1 MSLQSGLYTI
11 TSVSHGDRLIG
22 RSPIET
28 LDLAPKQLFVLH
40 EGASPP
46 KVGSVARFNPQNPFT
61 C

>member
-28 LDLAPKQLFVLH
+28 LDLAPKHLFVLY
-40 EGASPP
+40 EGASTP
-46 KVGSVARFNPQNPFT
+46 KVGFVTAFNPEIIS
-61 C
+61 